1 MKLGRVRHAVDAG
14 FPDPRDGPADAPLAM
29 GGDLSAERLL
39 AAYDHGIFPWFEDDR
54 GPVLWWSPD
63 PRAVLPPDRVKV
75 SRSLARRLRRRDY
88 AVTMD
93 TAFAAVVA
101 GCAAPREPGG
111 GTWITPGMRDAYAR
125 LHALGFAHSV
135 EAWDADG
142 LAGGLYGVSLGT
154 MFFGESMFSRRP
166 DASKVALVVLARQLV
181 RWGFELIDC
190 QLPNAHLASLGAK
203 PLARDAFLD
212 RLTRNRHR
220 PTRRG
225 TWSTEAPPDAVE
237 HGD

>member
-1 MKLGRVRHAVDAG
+1 MRRGHAGRAVDAG
-14 FPDPRDGPADAPLAM
+14 FPDPRHGPADAPLAM

-54 GPVLWWSPD
+54 GPVFWGSPD
-63 PRAVLPPDRVKV
+63 PRAVLPPAGIKI
-75 SRSLARRLRRRDY
+75 SRSLERRLRRGDY

-101 GCAAPREPGG
+101 GCAEPRRTGG
-111 GTWITPGMRDAYAR
+111 GTWITPGMRRAYRR

-135 EAWDADG
+135 EAWDEDG
-142 LAGGLYGVSLGT
+142 LAGGLYGVSLGG

-166 DASKVALVVLARQLV
+166 DASKVALAVLARQLV
-181 RWGFELIDC
+181 RWEFELIDC
-190 QLPNAHLASLGAK
+190 QLPNAHLASLGAE
-203 PLARDAFLD
+203 PMARGEFLD
-212 RLTRNRHR
+212 RLAHNRRR

-225 TWSTEAPPDAVE
+225 AWSTPAASPAE
-237 HGD
+237 HD